1 MARTEQEIRD
11 VVAYSQRP
19 LVTEQAVES
28 SAIEFLLIICGTNK
42 TIYLE
47 TRRQLQQNYFRDDE
61 AIQKI
66 VWLAIDESWQQFH
79 GVTYETLSTLVQRE
93 ITANGMVLMQH
104 HIAGLFTRSN
114 EGLLYAIANPD
125 ITVSGTNSE
134 LARDTLR
141 RLVIARGV
149 FSPMRRIMQTAGQNQ
164 VPAELYSILTSA
176 TKVHM
181 QANAVSELPVVD
193 MAPEFGSQM
202 ASQIELVSSGTQ
214 FIDTALGGQRDGE
227 VFGILGPTGGG
238 KTTLGVHLAVSNAN
252 LCWVTG
258 QTAGKRPKFVI
269 YITAEESAVLLRPRV
284 WSAFFRM
291 QRGRAAMPDPFS
303 IMTTPDT
310 LLPYERDDQRG
321 QSRVMSE
328 SERYVLRRPILNTC
342 FAVLDISGS
351 AEFPNAGTGYID
363 ELEAHITRL
372 IEARDGQELSMVVI
386 DYAGIIV
393 QRHMEFNGTDEDKRR
408 ILLKYFGNNCKRQIA
423 ERFKCAVWVLHQL
436 NGDVAAGPGTA
447 TKRITHSEAS
457 DSKSFAE
464 NLVACGVL
472 GNADP
477 NHGIRLLNWS
487 KTRNKANETVVP
499 TMLKIHS
506 DFSLMMDVSDQY
518 VVSTSGSG
526 FMSTSEAASVGIAP
540 DLQRMANRPVIES
553 TTVGIPVGS
562 NFE

>member
-1 MARTEQEIRD
+1 MAHTDQEIRD

-19 LVTEQAVES
+19 LVTEQALES

-42 TIYLE
+42 TLYLE
-47 TRRQLQQNYFRDDE
+47 TKRQLQLNYFRDDE
-61 AIQKI
+61 AIQKV

-93 ITANGMVLMQH
+93 ITTNGMVLMQH

-114 EGLLYAIANPD
+114 EGLLHAIANPD
-125 ITVSGTNSE
+125 ITVTGTNSE

-149 FSPMRRIMQTAGQNQ
+149 FSPMRRIMQTVGQNQ
-164 VPAELYSILTSA
+164 VPSDLYNILTSA

-193 MAPEFGSQM
+193 MAPEFGSQLE
-202 ASQIELVSSGTQ
+202 SQVELVSSGTQ

-227 VFGILGPTGGG
+227 VLGILGPTGGG
-238 KTTLGVHLAVSNAN
+238 KTTLGVHLAVANAN
-252 LCWVTG
+252 WCWVTG

-269 YITAEESAVLLRPRV
+269 YVTAEESAVLLRPRV

-291 QRGRAAMPDPFS
+291 QRGRAATPDPFS

-321 QSRVMSE
+321 QARVMSE

-372 IEARDGQELSMVVI
+372 VEARDGQELSMVVI

-393 QRHMEFNGTDEDKRR
+393 QRHMEFNGTDEKKRR

-436 NGDVAAGPGTA
+436 NGDVAVGAGTA

-499 TMLKIHS
+499 TMLKIHP

-526 FMSTSEAASVGIAP
+526 FMSASEAASVGIAP
-540 DLQRMANRPVIES
+540 DLQRMASRPVIEA
-553 TTVGIPVGS
+553 TAAGIPAETA
-562 NFE
+562 FD